1 MSGTRTSRSRR
12 REETVPA
19 RIRDRD
25 LWILEALGKM
35 RFLTTAQLAR
45 LFFGGSRWCAN
56 KRLRRLYD
64 AGFVAVWVRSLAEE
78 NLYSLSRKGREILR
92 SEAADQPRRAY
103 CPTGLDKQLTHL
115 LAIND
120 VRVGMIAALSD
131 DVGQL
136 IEWHSDWDLRQHAGA
151 LIVPD
156 SIFTLQWTGATT
168 ATRTYSLE
176 IDHHTKSAARFLN
189 KIVGYAAL
197 RHQPTGLFGFRDYTM
212 LIVVC
217 DQRWLTNYRTRLAH
231 VQLSLPIYFANVT
244 DLTAQGPLGP
254 VWTGIYNPVPVSLRS
269 ISNLPNRKETAN
281 AKNDET
287 AGTCR
292 YTESSYRTRDWT
304 KKVTHAFG
312 RGVVG
317 AD

>member
-1 MSGTRTSRSRR
+1 MSSMRTSRSRR
-12 REETVPA
+12 RLETVPA

-25 LWILEALGKM
+25 LWIFEALGKM

-64 AGFVAVWVRSLAEE
+64 AGLVVVWVRSLAEE
-78 NLYSLSRKGREILR
+78 NLYSLSRKGRETLR
-92 SEAADQPRRAY
+92 CEAEVQQPRIY
-103 CPTGLDKQLTHL
+103 CPGGLDKQLTHL

-131 DVGQL
+131 NVGHL

-156 SIFTLQWTGATT
+156 SIFTIQWTDAST

-176 IDHHTKSAARFLN
+176 IDHHTKSTTRFLN
-189 KIVGYAAL
+189 KIVGYAAV

-217 DQRWLTNYRTRLAH
+217 DQRWLANYRTRLAH
-231 VQLSLPIYFANVT
+231 VQLTLPIYFASAA
-244 DLTAQGPLGP
+244 DLTAHGPLGV
-254 VWTGIYNPVPVSLRS
+254 VWTGIYNPVPASLRT
-269 ISNLPNRKETAN
+269 ISNLPNCKETPG
-281 AKNDET
+281 AKTDET
-287 AGTCR
+287 AGG
-292 YTESSYRTRDWT
+292 YSSPQSSYREARLEG
-304 KKVTHAFG
+304 KRRHMPQ
-312 RGVVG
+312 
-317 AD
+317 